1 MIGTLV
7 RSRVQVR
14 MADEGGRVL
23 RMSRVMYLEYD
34 PARPFAVRLADPGGS
49 ELVFARD
56 LLDAA
61 LSDGRAGEGDV
72 RLHLTFQA
80 RSHFLLLWRPGA
92 CPFGLKT
99 ESVATFLERTYAQV
113 PVGRERGDPDLELE
127 VQMLL
132 GWAA

>member
-1 MIGTLV
+1 MIGTSV

-14 MADEGGRVL
+14 MADECGRVL
-23 RMSRVMYLEYD
+23 RMARVMHLEYES
-34 PARPFAVRLADPGGS
+34 ARPFAVRLADPSGS
-49 ELVFARD
+49 ELVFARE

-61 LSDGRAGEGDV
+61 LREGQAGVGDV

-92 CPFGLKT
+92 CPFGLRT
-99 ESVATFLERTYAQV
+99 ESVATFLERTYALV
-113 PVGRERGDPDLELE
+113 PAGHENGDPDLELE
-127 VQMLL
+127 LHMLL